1 MGDAYA
7 KRVLLTAAGLPQ
19 LATRVSVAA
28 KFNSFVLSISLFYWE
43 NLLTL
48 VNSTHAMP
56 CVLHCCFL
64 KSAFES
70 EILTDCCHVCVSML
84 SILKDQKRSV
94 LIVPTTHMIL

>member
-56 CVLHCCFL
+56 CVLRNSQNQ
-64 KSAFES
+64 KSVCKKGRAQFNKSKICSIVAFKISFRE
-70 EILTDCCHVCVSML
+70 
-84 SILKDQKRSV
+84 
-94 LIVPTTHMIL
+94 